1 MVQRSD
7 RDDFE
12 HILNE
17 PPDDA
22 IYPNPQR
29 HVGVLSE
36 REPHDGKTVE
46 KALGPERGEECGY
59 HEGDEDS
66 ADERFAG
73 CHGPEEALLRAAR
86 EKRQE
91 I

>member
-17 PPDDA
+17 PPNDA

-29 HVGVLSE
+29 HVGVFPE
-36 REPHDGKTVE
+36 RKAHDRKTVE
-46 KALGPERGEECGY
+46 KALGPEGGEEGGY
-59 HEGDEDS
+59 REGDEDG

-86 EKRQE
+86 KKSEE